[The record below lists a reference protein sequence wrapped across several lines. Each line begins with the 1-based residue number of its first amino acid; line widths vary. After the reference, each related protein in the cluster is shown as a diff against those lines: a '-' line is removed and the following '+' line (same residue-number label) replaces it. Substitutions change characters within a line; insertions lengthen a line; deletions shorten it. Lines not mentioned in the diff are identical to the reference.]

1 MVFITALAP
10 VLFYKRKGKCL
21 MKFYLSM
28 AGTAKARKIYRLQLE
43 AWVFLVNLTYYLL
56 NGPNTWQIPAMAL
69 SLILMTNTCTSA
81 ILRWLHDDKRVQLI
95 ACAVFCLPTA
105 IIFSDLS
112 KSKVV

>member
-1 MVFITALAP
+1 MIFLKYFVLSLHVLMVFITALAP

-56 NGPNTWQIPAMAL
+56 NGPNTWQIPAHLQSSVGDYPKSLHSLNMKKGRSDTPL
-69 SLILMTNTCTSA
+69 S
-81 ILRWLHDDKRVQLI
+81 
-95 ACAVFCLPTA
+95 
-105 IIFSDLS
+105 
-112 KSKVV
+112 